1 MSMNVKQKI
10 CVVVASVMTFSLLLL
25 PVLPLAQ
32 TVDPVEPDPLEEYD
46 VQGYDEEG
54 NAVLTN
60 DDYEAYMAKMFAE
73 RAEKIA
79 EGKDPDADEEPV
91 KKN

>member
-1 MSMNVKQKI
+1 MNIKQKI
-10 CVVVASVMTFSLLLL
+10 CVVVASVLTLSLVLL
-25 PVLPLAQ
+25 PVLAFAQ
-32 TVDPVEPDPLEEYD
+32 IDPVEPAPFEEYD